1 MNDASQILAF
11 TLGAFAGTL
20 LLAFLISRLGLYIRR
35 SSRFEPSTVASVHL
49 VSVLILSIGACGSQT
64 GTPGSSVLT
73 VFVAQAI
80 VFLIDL
86 LRLPRPEDYSD
97 DVPQALRSLAGPR
110 LVAVIAAM
118 LLGFGLVY
126 ALARPASDGDLIAEI
141 ERGIETVPG
150 GDVYLAA
157 LKRNFPDEYRAMATE
172 TAQRTRGH
180 RRTGAGGPGAE
191 VRLGEEMGARI
202 NALLDGKSSAMPDA
216 PTAALNAYARAI
228 KDNLLILQKTAPEA
242 CASVA
247 TGEAGSAPGGNEA
260 RIASARMLAARM
272 DLTRAGLDRPT
283 ERKGSPPPKAEL
295 RQLEAKMRAL
305 NPRVAQWAGE
315 PGMLRILGAREGCAA
330 AVLYYSAIAD
340 LPAETAATIVAYDL
354 RPATSPASVGTG
366 AR

>member
-1 MNDASQILAF
+1 MNDTSQILAF
-11 TLGAFAGTL
+11 TLGAFAGIL

-35 SSRFEPSTVASVHL
+35 SSRFEPATVAGVHA
-49 VSVLILSIGACGSQT
+49 VSFLILSIGACGSQT

-97 DVPQALRSLAGPR
+97 DVPQTLRSLAGAR

-126 ALARPASDGDLIAEI
+126 ALARPPSDEELIAEI
-141 ERGIETVPG
+141 ERGIETVAG

-157 LKRNFPDEYRAMATE
+157 LKRNFPDEYRAMAIE

-180 RRTGAGGPGAE
+180 GGTGAGGPGAE
-191 VRLGEEMGARI
+191 DRLGEEMGTRI
-202 NALLDGKSSAMPDA
+202 NAMLDGKSSAMPKA
-216 PTAALNAYARAI
+216 PTAALNAYSRTI

-242 CASVA
+242 CASLA
-247 TGEAGSAPGGNEA
+247 TGEASSAPGPKEA
-260 RIASARMLAARM
+260 QMASARMLAARL
-272 DLTRAGLDRPT
+272 DLIRAGLDRPT
-283 ERKGSPPPKAEL
+283 ERKLSPPPKAEL
-295 RQLEAKMRAL
+295 QQLEAKMRAL
-305 NPRVAQWAGE
+305 DPRLAEWAGS
-315 PGMLRILGAREGCAA
+315 PGMLKMFGAREGCAA
-330 AVLYYSAIAD
+330 AVLYYSALAD
-340 LPAETAATIVAYDL
+340 LPAETAATIVAFDL
-354 RPATSPASVGTG
+354 RPDTSPPPIRTG